1 MDRMRGCLIAVLVVL
16 AVADVHAQSVRYVT
30 DSLTLEARTGPST
43 GHRIVRM
50 LESGTRVSVLEEADG
65 YSRAR
70 MPDGADVWILSRY
83 LQSEPVASERLAAV
97 TEELESL
104 RAEKVSLTEA
114 LGQAREVAEQAEAAL
129 GTAQLDNQELRQE
142 LASIKQ
148 AAASTLATRDENT
161 RLTAE
166 VDTLRQQLDLLGSE
180 ARALKE
186 GREREWF
193 IAGAGVLGAG
203 MLLGLL
209 LPKLGRRKRRSWSG
223 L

>member
-1 MDRMRGCLIAVLVVL
+1 MDRMRGLLLAVLLVL
-16 AVADVHAQSVRYVT
+16 AVGEVRAQSVRYVT

-50 LESGTRVSVLEEADG
+50 LESGMRVSVQEEADG
-65 YSRAR
+65 YSRVR

-104 RAEKVSLTEA
+104 RADKASFPEDLR
-114 LGQAREVAEQAEAAL
+114 QAREKGEQAEAAL
-129 GTAQLDNQELRQE
+129 GTAQLDIQELRQE

-148 AAASTLATRDENT
+148 AAASALEIRDENA
-161 RLTAE
+161 RLAAE

-203 MLLGLL
+203 MVLGLL